1 MGNRRCS
8 EWAGWYQEIIHKCTY
23 TQPCVIGES
32 MNLERA
38 IEIAVSAH
46 KGQLDKG
53 GNPYILHPLR
63 VMMAL
68 DLEDEKIVGVLHDVV
83 EDNDEW
89 TFEKLEIEGFSLS
102 VIDALKSVTKLSENE
117 DYDAFITRSL
127 ANEIGKKV
135 KMADLRHNMDVSRID
150 KISELDIGR
159 LNRYQLAYA
168 RILDQL

>member
-1 MGNRRCS
+1 
-8 EWAGWYQEIIHKCTY
+8 
-23 TQPCVIGES
+23 

-102 VIDALKSVTKLSENE
+102 VIDGLKSVTKLSENE
-117 DYDAFITRSL
+117 DYDDFITRSL

>member
-1 MGNRRCS
+1 
-8 EWAGWYQEIIHKCTY
+8 
-23 TQPCVIGES
+23 

-53 GNPYILHPLR
+53 GNPYILHPLS

-68 DLEDEKIVGVLHDVV
+68 DLEDEKIVGVLHDVI
-83 EDNDEW
+83 EDNEEW
-89 TFEKLEIEGFSLS
+89 TFEKLAIEGFSLS

-117 DYDAFITRSL
+117 DYDDFITRSL

-150 KISELDIGR
+150 KISELDIDR
-159 LNRYQLAYA
+159 LN
-168 RILDQL
+168 

>member
-1 MGNRRCS
+1 
-8 EWAGWYQEIIHKCTY
+8 
-23 TQPCVIGES
+23 

-53 GNPYILHPLR
+53 GNPYILHPLS

-68 DLEDEKIVGVLHDVV
+68 DLEDEKIVGVLHDVI
-83 EDNDEW
+83 EDNEEW

-117 DYDAFITRSL
+117 DYDDFITRSIG
-127 ANEIGKKV
+127 NEIGKKV

-150 KISELDIGR
+150 KVGERDLDR

>member
-1 MGNRRCS
+1 
-8 EWAGWYQEIIHKCTY
+8 
-23 TQPCVIGES
+23 

-46 KGQLDKG
+46 KGQHDKG
-53 GNPYILHPLR
+53 GNPYILHPLS

-68 DLEDEKIVGVLHDVV
+68 DLEDEKIVGVLHDVG

-117 DYDAFITRSL
+117 DYDDFITRSL